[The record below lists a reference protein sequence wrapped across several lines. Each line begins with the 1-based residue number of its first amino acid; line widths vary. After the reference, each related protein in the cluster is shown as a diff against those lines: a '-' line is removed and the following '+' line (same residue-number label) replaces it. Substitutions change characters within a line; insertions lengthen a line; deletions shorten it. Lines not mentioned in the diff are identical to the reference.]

1 MKRILIADDDL
12 VSRGLIRDILE
23 PQGFEVIEATDGEE
37 ALSRIIEVQ
46 PDLILVDI
54 QMPRLGGYGVLQ
66 RLREAPR
73 FRAIPVA
80 AISALAMQ
88 TDQNRGLMFD
98 AYITKPISPAALRA
112 QVRSLLLMRET
123 ALSRHVPFG
132 II

>member
-12 VSRGLIRDILE
+12 VSRGLIRDVLE
-23 PQGFEVIEATDGEE
+23 PQGFEVIEASDGEE
-37 ALSRIIEVQ
+37 ALSRILEAQ

-66 RLREAPR
+66 RLREDPR

-80 AISALAMQ
+80 AVSALAMQ
-88 TDQNRGLMFD
+88 TDQQRGIMFD

-112 QVRSLLLMRET
+112 QVRSLLLIRET
-123 ALSRHVPFG
+123 AQ
-132 II
+132 